1 MSRPFAVI
9 GFTVFFTIALLFKF
23 DIGVTVAALA
33 VFSVTLIVGLFI
45 ESLRKNS
52 IFLCSVISV
61 IISCIL
67 LLGTNEFIYLPAV
80 SYSGK
85 TCNIVAELISEPEY
99 EYGNCYYSAKIKE
112 IDGQVVDLKSRL
124 VFSSVPDAE
133 PYDIVTG
140 DFTFYIPGETND
152 ITLSVNKSN
161 GVFIG
166 AYPYEN
172 EFSFISV
179 PESEK
184 PFGKT
189 IIDIRNA
196 VRNSVYRVLPNEN
209 GALAVALLIG
219 DKSGLSLDI
228 LDNFN
233 FTGISHIICVS
244 GYHLSLWSLL
254 CYELLRKT
262 RIGNRFASFITVIPV
277 VLFMFISGM
286 TYSVIRAGIMTII
299 YLFSNV
305 FMRKRDSLNSLGFAL
320 MLIAVFN
327 PFAMGSA
334 SLQLSALATAG
345 IIFYSEFLAP
355 SVEEKIKKISIKCL
369 RRFIFS
375 IFSTF
380 MITLSA
386 TAFTLPVSLTL
397 YNRFNFMVFA
407 ANIVAVPISGL
418 CMILCAIGSA
428 IGNISL
434 SIINIFAYFGGKI
447 CQFMIGFS
455 ERLSEIKIFSFN
467 IEDDETAVIIISLFL
482 ICIFSLI
489 LAYYGKSYPKLT
501 AVLCGFVFTVLL
513 VMFSLADKSLTE
525 IRVVDCGNGT
535 AVLISKNEETVL
547 FGTGGN
553 DFLSAYNLS
562 HSIDNS
568 GDSLQALITPEIDRN
583 SSTASV
589 KILETFSPDEI
600 YCNNISPEITPLVKN
615 YSVNTFESEISFC
628 SFDVSCF
635 SLDKKSFAFID
646 NEDVSVLLMF
656 DPISDFSNIPDK
668 YTNAD
673 VIIMRND
680 YPDGIENSDA
690 SFVVVNA
697 DNARGVIVQDELNK
711 LGLKTV
717 ATAGCG
723 DVIIKA
729 DDGDISA
736 YRDD

>member
-33 VFSVTLIVGLFI
+33 VFTVALIVGLFFN
-45 ESLRKNS
+45 SFRKNS
-52 IFLCSVISV
+52 IFVCSVLSV

-67 LLGTNEFIYLPAV
+67 LLGTNYFLYLPAV

-85 TCNIVAELISEPEY
+85 TCNIVAELVSEPEY
-99 EYGNCYYSAKIKE
+99 EYGNCYFTAKIKE
-112 IDGQVVDLKSRL
+112 IDGQTVDLKSRL
-124 VFSSVPDAE
+124 VFSSVPDAQ
-133 PYDIVTG
+133 PYDFVTG
-140 DFTFYIPGETND
+140 NFTFYIPGESND

-172 EFSFISV
+172 DFSFISV

-189 IIDIRNA
+189 VINIRNA
-196 VRNSVYRVLPNEN
+196 VRNAVYRVLPNEN

-219 DKSGLSLDI
+219 DKSGLSQNI
-228 LDNFN
+228 LDDFN

-254 CYELLRKT
+254 CYEFLRKT
-262 RIGNRFASFITVIPV
+262 RIGNRTASLLTVVPV

-286 TYSVIRAGIMTII
+286 TYSVIRAGIMTVT
-299 YLFSNV
+299 YLLSNV
-305 FMRKRDSLNSLGFAL
+305 FMRKRDSLNSLGLSL

-345 IIFYSEFLAP
+345 IIFYSEFLAH
-355 SVEEKIKKISIKCL
+355 SVEEKIEKINIKQM
-369 RRFIFS
+369 RRLMFGIS
-375 IFSTF
+375 STF

-386 TAFTLPVSLTL
+386 TAFTLPVSLML

-418 CMILCAIGSA
+418 CMILCAIGSI
-428 IGNISL
+428 IGNFSL
-434 SIINIFAYFGGKI
+434 SIINIPAFFGGKI
-447 CQFMIGFS
+447 CEFLIGFS
-455 ERLSEIKIFSFN
+455 EKLSEFKLFSFN
-467 IEDDETAVIIISLFL
+467 IENDETAIIIISLFL
-482 ICIFSLI
+482 ICSLSLV

-513 VMFSLADKSLTE
+513 VSFSLADKSLTE
-525 IRVVDCGNGT
+525 IRVVDCGNET
-535 AVLISKNEETVL
+535 VVIVSKNDETIL

-553 DFLSAYNLS
+553 DFLSSY
-562 HSIDNS
+562 SISQSIYNS
-568 GDSLQALITPEIDRN
+568 GNKLQALITPEIDKKSMN
-583 SSTASV
+583 NAV
-589 KILETFSPDEI
+589 NILKTFSPDEVC
-600 YCNNISPEITPLVKN
+600 CNNVPPEINPILN
-615 YSVNTFESEISFC
+615 DYFNDFNTEISF
-628 SFDVSCF
+628 DNLDISCF
-635 SLDKKSFAFID
+635 SENKKSFAFIKS
-646 NEDVSVLLMF
+646 EDVSVLLMF
-656 DPISDFSNIPDK
+656 DPISDFEFVPEK
-668 YTNAD
+668 YTDAD
-673 VIIMRND
+673 VVIMRND
-680 YPDGIENSDA
+680 YPCGIENTEA
-690 SFVVVNA
+690 SFVVINA
-697 DNARGVIVQDELNK
+697 DNTRGAILQDELNK
-711 LGLKTV
+711 LGLKAV

-723 DVIIKA
+723 DIIIKA
-729 DDGDISA
+729 DDGNISA